1 MKKIILAIMIL
12 VLSSITASAESGWGF
27 FGSYWSPSDGEAEFG
42 PGIRLTY
49 EMVPGMQL
57 DFRASYFD
65 NLMDE
70 DEGPDLEVIPI
81 ETGLCLTGPVAGNLN
96 LHGGVGVG
104 YYLMDSDADVDDE
117 IGFFVNAG
125 LEYDV
130 FRNNAA
136 YGGTRA
142 SVFAEAMYRS
152 VTADDAT
159 INGDA
164 DLDGLVLNAGLM
176 VRW

>member
-1 MKKIILAIMIL
+1 MKKITIIFIFLFLFA
-12 VLSSITASAESGWGF
+12 VTASAESGWGF

-42 PGIRLTY
+42 PGIRLAY

-70 DEGPDLEVIPI
+70 DEGPDLEVIPL
-81 ETGLCLTGPVAGNLN
+81 ETGLCLTGPVAGRLN
-96 LHGGVGVG
+96 LHGGVGIG
-104 YYLMDSDADVDDE
+104 YYLMDSDFDVDDE
-117 IGFFVNAG
+117 VGFFVNGG

-130 FRNNAA
+130 FRNDAA

-142 SVFAEAMYRS
+142 SLFAEAMYRS
-152 VTADDAT
+152 VTADEAS
-159 INGDA
+159 INGDV